1 MREPQGTKDAN
12 AWFVRTALT
21 REPGQK
27 YTSREPLPF
36 PVAHRNSA
44 DHRFRST
51 ERAVNFEYDF
61 KRQLVTPVPK
71 VVSVPPIGES
81 EDPLI
86 VQHLSCNTIP
96 WRTVDE
102 FNAARDLFEEWRHKQ
117 RGQLRT
123 MGDWQRWEQFQAG
136 TSASRRGVRRSKDG
150 VVGQALRIFRRAY
163 ARRQWGLPGGEY
175 KKAADCLTAA
185 GYPTKEQD
193 FKNTLRDKSAI
204 PEHVIPADAPGVREL
219 VGALL
224 SIWQEFDWERLVLDP
239 EPDYLRQGAHFPQPS
254 GLETRRNAREFQTAV

>member
-86 VQHLSCNTIP
+86 VQHLCCNTIP
-96 WRTVDE
+96 WRTVAE
-102 FNAARDLFEEWRHKQ
+102 FNAARDLFEEWRHKH

-123 MGDWQRWEQFQAG
+123 LDDWERWDQFQAG
-136 TSASRRGVRRSKDG
+136 TSASRRGIRRSKDG

-163 ARRQWGLPGGEY
+163 ARRQWGLPGAEY
-175 KKAADCLTAA
+175 KRAADFLTAA

-193 FKNTLRDKSAI
+193 FKNT
-204 PEHVIPADAPGVREL
+204 
-219 VGALL
+219 
-224 SIWQEFDWERLVLDP
+224 
-239 EPDYLRQGAHFPQPS
+239 
-254 GLETRRNAREFQTAV
+254 